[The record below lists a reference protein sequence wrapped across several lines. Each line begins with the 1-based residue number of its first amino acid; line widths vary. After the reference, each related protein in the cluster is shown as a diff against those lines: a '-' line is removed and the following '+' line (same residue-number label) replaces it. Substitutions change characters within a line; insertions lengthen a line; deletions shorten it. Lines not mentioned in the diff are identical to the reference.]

1 MRWPV
6 RGEDFK
12 LNPAKL
18 TKIQKKLPLPW
29 SFLHTAKVRPFVNIP
44 FTFSWPRTAMLTI
57 KMIVT

>member
-6 RGEDFK
+6 RSEDFE

-18 TKIQKKLPLPW
+18 TKIPKNLPLPW

-44 FTFSWPRTAMLTI
+44 FTFS
-57 KMIVT
+57 